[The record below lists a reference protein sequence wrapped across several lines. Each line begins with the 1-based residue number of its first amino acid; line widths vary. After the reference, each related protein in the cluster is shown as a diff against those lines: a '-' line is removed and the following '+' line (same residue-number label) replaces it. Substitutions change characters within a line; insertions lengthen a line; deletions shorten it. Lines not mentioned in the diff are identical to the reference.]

1 MLAAF
6 AGFAA
11 VAAKPFAT
19 FLREN
24 VTFTRKEFVSYS
36 ERRRL
41 GTTLALPRQPE
52 YSVVCVFDD
61 CVLSKEHFILC
72 IIKCTPYLYTVR
84 LAGSR

>member
-1 MLAAF
+1 MIVVALLVLAAF

-41 GTTLALPRQPE
+41 GTTLALPRQPSILA
-52 YSVVCVFDD
+52 YVC
-61 CVLSKEHFILC
+61 I
-72 IIKCTPYLYTVR
+72 
-84 LAGSR
+84 